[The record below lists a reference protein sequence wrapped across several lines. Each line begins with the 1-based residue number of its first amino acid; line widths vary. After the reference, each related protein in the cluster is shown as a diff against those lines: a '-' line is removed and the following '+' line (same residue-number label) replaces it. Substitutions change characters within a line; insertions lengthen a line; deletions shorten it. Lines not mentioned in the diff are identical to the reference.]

1 MKLYPK
7 IGRYTDEERAV
18 LSSIENLMETKQIPV
33 EKLRVCNSFDE
44 LIELQLELSEY
55 EPHTHDTQASL
66 ENVSP
71 TIEETESEHHDDLKS
86 EQQEAFSEPS
96 DDDSTFEQES
106 TEDQTN
112 AFDDSELD
120 FISTDYDPF
129 SEEIIER
136 SYNTASKEQIPNQ
149 NSDETYDDSE
159 ELDLKEAASTPVDNL
174 NPKTKQRAAEQTA
187 DAILK
192 GYARIA
198 PMPFKYLAKVDE
210 VKVERMSMAGQIDI
224 SIEVEDGM
232 TFDEYMR
239 QTNEQVDEIF
249 TVEQD
254 TLEEIREPLI
264 EVLMEQQMELTP
276 QQRLMMAVISHLFQ
290 MLTVAL
296 KLRKQNNRILQ
307 YQKHIT
313 QLHR

>member
-7 IGRYTDEERAV
+7 IGRYTDEEQAV
-18 LSSIENLMETKQIPV
+18 LSSIENLMETKQIPA

-55 EPHTHDTQASL
+55 EPHGSDPNELL

-71 TIEETESEHHDDLKS
+71 TIEETESEHHDDFNR
-86 EQQEAFSEPS
+86 EQQEAFSETV

-106 TEDQTN
+106 VADETN

-120 FISTDYDPF
+120 FISMDYDPF

-149 NSDETYDDSE
+149 NSDENYDDSE

-210 VKVERMSMAGQIDI
+210 AKVERMSMAGQIDI

-264 EVLMEQQMELTP
+264 EVLMEQKMELTP